1 MLNNQVPSAKQ
12 DNKLPRVLVILGP
25 TSSGK
30 TGVSLKIAR
39 ELNGEIINADA
50 RQIYRKL
57 TIGTGKPPGR
67 RGKFLGHSSYL
78 VRVPYSRDYEKL
90 GINPEDLPGQE
101 SPYPEI
107 PHYLMDFMDPK
118 KIMSVAEWRRVAL
131 KAINGIHRRGHL
143 PIIVGGTGL
152 YIKALV
158 DNFAIPEVPPNPSL
172 RSSYEKQPL
181 NKLVDLLLKMDPDA
195 ETSVDLK
202 NPRRVIRA
210 LEICT
215 FTGKPVSQL
224 RVKLTPVID
233 AFQVGIKWP
242 REVLRERINQSITRM
257 MEEGW
262 PEEVRRLHDGGISWN
277 APAMTSIGYREI
289 AAYIRGEIMLDEA
302 ILRAKRATY
311 QYAKRQET
319 WFKKDTRINW
329 AKNEKQAMELI
340 RTWYHFTSSSSL
352 K

>member
-1 MLNNQVPSAKQ
+1 MSNDLTLPANQNSS
-12 DNKLPRVLVILGP
+12 LPRVLVILGP

-67 RGKFLGHSSYL
+67 RGKFLGHNAYL
-78 VRVPYSRDYEKL
+78 VRVPYSSDYEKL

-118 KIMSVAEWRRVAL
+118 KIISVAEWRRIAL

-143 PIIVGGTGL
+143 PIVVGGTGL

-158 DNFAIPEVPPNPSL
+158 DNFAIPAVPPNPSL

-181 NKLVDLLLKMDPDA
+181 SKLTELLLKMDPDA
-195 ETSVDLK
+195 KINVDLK

-215 FTGKPVSQL
+215 FTGKPISQL
-224 RVKLTPVID
+224 RIKQKPVIN
-233 AFQVGIKWP
+233 AFQIGIKWT

-257 MEEGW
+257 VEEGW

-289 AAYIRGEIMLDEA
+289 ASYIRGEIMLDEA
-302 ILRAKRATY
+302 IEQAKRVTY

-319 WFKKDTRINW
+319 WFKKDTRIHW
-329 AKNEKQAMELI
+329 VKNEKQAVDLI
-340 RTWYHFTSSSSL
+340 KAWYRFS
-352 K
+352 